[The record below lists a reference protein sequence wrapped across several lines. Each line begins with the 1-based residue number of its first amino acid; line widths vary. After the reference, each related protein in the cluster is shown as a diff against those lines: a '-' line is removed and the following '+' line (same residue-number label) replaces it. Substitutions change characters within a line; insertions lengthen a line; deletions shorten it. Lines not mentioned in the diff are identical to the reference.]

1 MIKITIKIFFT
12 LSLLLVTFD
21 NITLYKIENFLTN
34 LKPIAQFLLVIVF
47 CANIFTQ
54 QSVFGQVNKTDNST
68 NPAATGV
75 KSDTLPKT
83 KPKKS
88 SDISTTV
95 TYNAKDSIRFDA
107 ANSIVRLY
115 GDAEIT
121 YGAINLKAS
130 RIEINWKENNVVA
143 EGIEDSTGHV
153 SGIPVFTEGS
163 EKYVS
168 KRIKYNF
175 KTKKGLINQVVTQQ
189 GEGFIHGD
197 NIKKLPSNDIYV
209 DHAKYTTCN
218 LEHPHYW
225 IDATKIKM
233 IPGKKFVSG
242 PFNLVIAGVRTPL
255 MFPLGFFPLPKKR
268 ASGIIIPA
276 YGESQSAGFFLSQ
289 IGYYWATND
298 YIGMKLTSDLY
309 SNGGFRGMLNTDYN
323 VRYKYR
329 GNINLEYSKLNSG
342 FGERKTELPYTFWIK
357 WSHSPISKKTGRLTA
372 NVSMGSSGFLRNN
385 TTNNTQLT
393 QNSFQ
398 SSVNYSKTFKNTPFN
413 LNIAAKQDQNMI
425 TKIMNLQLPSVSF
438 NMNQVRPFEKML
450 ANTNKIDWLKKLNIA
465 YGFSGVSNFSNNIS
479 AVKSINGFNILN
491 PKIADTVSLDTL
503 KNYSKIFQNGQ
514 ITGTHSIPIGT
525 SFKVLKY
532 FSINPTFNYAEYW
545 YTKELHYSPQ
555 PNNTVRVDTSDIFS
569 RVNGYSFSAG
579 ITTRVYGTYFIRSKK
594 IEAIRHTMVPTVGFS
609 YAPDFSDDFYQKIT
623 NTKGDTIKMNR
634 YQGLGG
640 GTPNTVLSKSMSFS
654 LNNTFEMKTRHAS
667 DTNVTYKKV
676 MLLDNVGLSG
686 FYNFAADSFNL
697 SNLSLNA
704 RTAIMNFLNIN
715 ATAGVDPYIV
725 RKDTIRDEFEKV
737 TKIYNKRVDSFSW
750 NNKKGIQFTSFAL
763 SISTNLNPAAFKK
776 QRKEE
781 QKMTPEMVAFYRAN
795 PHMKYV
801 DFSIPWSLSASYNLS
816 YANDLINEK
825 KGQTGQAINFN
836 GNLSLTQNWKITFA
850 SGYDIKNKGMAVAAT
865 NVAIVRDLHC
875 WQMNL
880 QWNPYSNFATYIF
893 NINVKASSLQDL
905 KLTKRGQSF

>member
-12 LSLLLVTFD
+12 LSLLLVTLD

-54 QSVFGQVNKTDNST
+54 QSVFGQVTKQDNST
-68 NPAATGV
+68 NPAQTGV
-75 KSDTLPKT
+75 KTDALPKT

-107 ANSIVRLY
+107 TNSIVRLY

-121 YGAINLKAS
+121 YGAINLKAAK
-130 RIEINWKENNVVA
+130 IEINWKENNVIA

-153 SGIPVFTEGS
+153 SGIPVFNEGAD
-163 EKYVS
+163 KYVS

-175 KTKKGLINQVVTQQ
+175 KTKKGLINSVVTQQ

-209 DHAKYTTCN
+209 DHARYTTCN

-255 MFPLGFFPLPKKR
+255 VFPLGFFPLPKKR

-276 YGESQSAGFFLSQ
+276 YGESQTAGFSLNQ
-289 IGYYWATND
+289 LGYYWATND
-298 YIGMKLTSDLY
+298 YMGMKLTSDLF
-309 SNGGFRGMLNTDYN
+309 SNGGFRAMLNTDYN
-323 VRYKYR
+323 VRYKFR
-329 GNINLEYSKLNSG
+329 GNLTLEYSKLISG
-342 FGERKTELPYTFWIK
+342 FGERKTYLPYSFWIR
-357 WSHSPISKKTGRLTA
+357 WSHNPVSKKSGRLTA
-372 NVSMGSSGFLRNN
+372 NVSMGSSGFIRNN

-393 QNSFQ
+393 QNTFQ

-450 ANTNKIDWLKKLNIA
+450 ANTNKVDWLKKLNIT
-465 YGFSGVSNFSNNIS
+465 YGFSGGSNFTNSIS
-479 AVKSINGFNILN
+479 SVNTINGFKILN
-491 PKIADTVSLDTL
+491 PQKADTVSLDSL
-503 KNYSKIFQNGQ
+503 KNYSKLFQNGQ
-514 ITGTHSIPIGT
+514 ITGSHSIPIGT
-525 SFKVLKY
+525 SLKIFKY
-532 FSINPTFNYAEYW
+532 FSLNPTFNYNEYW
-545 YTKELHYSPQ
+545 YTKQLKYTPEPA
-555 PNNTVRVDTSDIFS
+555 NTINVDTSVGLYRLS
-569 RVNGYSFSAG
+569 GYSFSASL
-579 ITTRVYGTYFIRSKK
+579 TTRVYGTIFIRSKK
-594 IEAIRHTMVPTVGFS
+594 IEAIRHTMVPTVS
-609 YAPDFSDDFYQKIT
+609 YTYAPDFSDNIFQTIK
-623 NTKGDTIKMNR
+623 NTSGQEVKMNR

-640 GTPNTVLSKSMSFS
+640 GLPNTTLSQSMSFS
-654 LNNTFEMKTRHAS
+654 LNNTFEMKTRHTT

-676 MLLDNVGLSG
+676 MLLDNIGVSG

-697 SNLSLNA
+697 SNLNLNA
-704 RTAIMNFLNIN
+704 RTAIGNLLNIN
-715 ATAGVDPYIV
+715 ATAGVDPYYV
-725 RKDTIRDEFEKV
+725 KKDTILNELNQV
-737 TKIYNKRVDSFSW
+737 TRIYNKRVNDFSW
-750 NNKKGIQFTSFAL
+750 NNKKGIQFTSFGL
-763 SISTNLNPAAFKK
+763 NISTNLNPQAFKK
-776 QRKEE
+776 DRKEE

-816 YANDLINEK
+816 YANDLIIAK
-825 KGQTGQAINFN
+825 KGQTAQAVNFN

-850 SGYDIKNKGMAVAAT
+850 SGYDIKNKGIALAAT

-880 QWNPYSNFATYIF
+880 QWNPYAAFATYIF

-905 KLTKRGQSF
+905 KLTKRGQRF